1 MSSIDMLLDEEN
13 ELTFQV
19 NIEGNRPAD
28 ASCRLRLDNADVGLM
43 FEAKRNEEGEISV
56 VIPPLKHVLKEGA
69 YDMTLEVIVDDKY
82 FEPLTLQGNF
92 EKSVK
97 VTAEAVVRRK
107 KPKTTVSASTLVET
121 KKKSTKPAVTV
132 KNNSIK
138 KETAAKTINESAP
151 KNLSKKKATL
161 SDKDIYR
168 LIDML
173 TNKKK

>member
-13 ELTFQV
+13 ELTFHV
-19 NIEGNRPAD
+19 NIEGNRPSD
-28 ASCRLRLDNADVGLM
+28 ASCRLRLDNLDVGLM

-56 VIPPLKHVLKEGA
+56 IIPPLKHVLKEGT

-107 KPKTTVSASTLVET
+107 KPRTAVSASTLVENK
-121 KKKSTKPAVTV
+121 KKKSKPAVTV
-132 KNNSIK
+132 KNNSVK
-138 KETAAKTINESAP
+138 KETPIKPINENKPTART
-151 KNLSKKKATL
+151 KSKPALT
-161 SDKDIYR
+161 DKDIHR

-173 TNKKK
+173 TSKK